1 MLGVINSS
9 IPKRYKEKLH
19 RHGDTS
25 KRFLNYYNVLVLG
38 PQWKWRANFA
48 RWFMNLYKY
57 TSPTSKCSIYEMYC
71 TYDRFQIWNVFFLLL
86 SFLSLFLELIGRSL
100 KKKEKYTYE
109 PSTPVKNHV
118 VQKIVFPFS
127 DVWDGCI
134 YSTKLVSSA
143 WLHLNWK
150 VEGEIFPTLL
160 GLPAPKSES
169 AGNGHGN

>member
-25 KRFLNYYNVLVLG
+25 KRFLNNYNIIVLS
-38 PQWKWRANFA
+38 PQWKWRAYFA
-48 RWFMNLYKY
+48 RWYMNLYKY

-109 PSTPVKNHV
+109 PSTLVKNHV

-134 YSTKLVSSA
+134 YSTKL
-143 WLHLNWK
+143 L
-150 VEGEIFPTLL
+150 IFCLASFELKGRRRDFPHFVGFTC
-160 GLPAPKSES
+160 P
-169 AGNGHGN
+169 